1 MPGVYCVGRLT
12 YHMATYYT
20 CLLKY
25 YWIRK
30 AFIWEKVCGFGV
42 VKEKKVA
49 SVSEQGKH
57 TWEIILV

>member
-1 MPGVYCVGRLT
+1 MDNEVLGKVA
-12 YHMATYYT
+12 MAEEV
-20 CLLKY
+20 KEH
-25 YWIRK
+25 R
-30 AFIWEKVCGFGV
+30 GFGV